1 MQRRFEW
8 LYSEREKAIGDF
20 QSPDHLDNSTSS
32 QDLPE
37 RFLPWTAFTKPSKM
51 NQHDQAKKQFEN
63 VIKND
68 LNRWFMESDL
78 DAQDLA

>member
-1 MQRRFEW
+1 
-8 LYSEREKAIGDF
+8 
-20 QSPDHLDNSTSS
+20 
-32 QDLPE
+32 
-37 RFLPWTAFTKPSKM
+37 M
-51 NQHDQAKKQFEN
+51 NQHDQVKKQFEN

>member
-1 MQRRFEW
+1 M
-8 LYSEREKAIGDF
+8 
-20 QSPDHLDNSTSS
+20 
-32 QDLPE
+32 PE
-37 RFLPWTAFTKPSKM
+37 RFPPWIEFTKPSKM

-78 DAQDLA
+78 DAQDLAGECGRQRTRTMSLSL